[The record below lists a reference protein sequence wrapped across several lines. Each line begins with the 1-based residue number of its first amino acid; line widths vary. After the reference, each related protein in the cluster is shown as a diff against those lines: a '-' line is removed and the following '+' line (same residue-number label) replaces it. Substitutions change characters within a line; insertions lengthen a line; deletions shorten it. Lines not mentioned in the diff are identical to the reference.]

1 MIGKSR
7 LSMGSLLH
15 RGTGPRVAYVTTFPP
30 TQCGIATFTEDLTR
44 AVDRQR
50 VLPHSVIV
58 AIKTGDEPDL
68 PYPSHVKFTIA
79 KQNKADYLAAADFVN
94 SSDIDLVCIEH
105 EFGIFGGTWGYDV
118 VTLLKALRKPAVTT
132 LHTVLRK
139 PEPEPKEITQEIGRI
154 CQSVIVM
161 NSIASHVLQDTYGIP
176 AGKIRHIHHGAPRF
190 SPELAPKKKAR
201 LKVVGRKVIATFGL
215 INPGKGI
222 EYAIQA
228 MPQVV
233 ERHPDALYLI
243 LGETHPGVRRHSGEG
258 YREMMERTIAELG
271 MGDHIWFDN
280 RYLSKPQLI
289 SYLEATDIYVTPY
302 LNPEQ
307 MVSGALCYAVA
318 AGLPIISTPYLYA
331 FEMLG
336 NGRGMI
342 VDFRDS
348 TGIAE
353 CINLLLDSPTLHQLM
368 AARTYQFG
376 RRLLWD
382 RVGAAHVRFFA
393 DVAAQYAALHAPVV
407 SAPAYPAAPAVAGLR
422 MSADTRE

>member
-1 MIGKSR
+1 MRGKSR
-7 LSMGSLLH
+7 LPRGDLQRGS
-15 RGTGPRVAYVTTFPP
+15 GPRVAYVTTFPP

-50 VLPHSVIV
+50 ALPHSVIV
-58 AIKTGDEPDL
+58 AVNPDAEKL
-68 PYPSHVKFTIA
+68 DYPSSVKFTIA
-79 KQNKADYLAAADFVN
+79 RDSQADYLAAADYIN
-94 SSDIDLVCIEH
+94 RSDIDLVCVQH
-105 EFGIFGGTWGYDV
+105 EFGIFGGTWGYH
-118 VTLLKALRKPAVTT
+118 LIPFLKALTKPAVAT

-139 PEPEPKEITQEIGRI
+139 PEPAPMEITQEIGRV
-154 CQSVIVM
+154 CQSVVVM
-161 NSIASHVLQDTYGIP
+161 NSIAAHVLQETYGVP
-176 AGKIRHIHHGAPRF
+176 ASKIKHIHHGAPRF

-233 ERHPDALYLI
+233 ARHPDALYLI

-258 YREMMERTIAELG
+258 YREMLERLIAELG
-271 MGDHIWFDN
+271 MQDHILFDN
-280 RYLSKPQLI
+280 RYLTKPQLI
-289 SYLEATDIYVTPY
+289 SYLEATDLYVTPY

-318 AGLPIISTPYLYA
+318 AGLPIVSTPYLYA

-342 VDFRDS
+342 VDFRDPA
-348 TGIAE
+348 GVAE
-353 CINLLLDSPTLHQLM
+353 CVNLLLDSPTLRQLM

-376 RRLLWD
+376 QRLLWD
-382 RVGAAHVRFFA
+382 RVGAAHVRHFA
-393 DVAAQYAALHAPVV
+393 DVAARFSPASAATAAVPSYPV
-407 SAPAYPAAPAVAGLR
+407 PPAVAGLR
-422 MSADTRE
+422 LSARGRE